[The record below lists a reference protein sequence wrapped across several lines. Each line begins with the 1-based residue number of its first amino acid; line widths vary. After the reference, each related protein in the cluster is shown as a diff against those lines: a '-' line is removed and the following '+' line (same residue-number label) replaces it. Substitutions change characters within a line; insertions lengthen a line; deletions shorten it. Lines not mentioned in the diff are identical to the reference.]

1 MGISKALY
9 RRRNLVIAVLALFAL
24 FLLFR
29 RNDTTTTE
37 AVHRT
42 GANSDNGILRPK
54 VQEPLRDGFI
64 KDPTEYFV
72 QLTLRDNRVVVF
84 SKPGCPHCKAAKE
97 LLQMYRDRRALRY
110 IVIEMA
116 KEKDLQGI
124 KHALNSLYQRSTF
137 PSIFVDAQCIGGNA
151 ELQNLEDHGRLAQLF
166 EEKGILAKAL
176 PEAEKPA
183 KQPTKDNAVEI
194 KVVPPAKTTPTPA
207 TQHEA
212 KEKKEKEQEQP
223 SAAELKVR
231 DLVSKH
237 RVMVFSKTYCP
248 YSRRAKQLLSEY
260 RDGRGLDY
268 AVLEADLESDPMA
281 IKAALG
287 SLSGHSTFPNI
298 FVDGKSI
305 GGSDDLARMHRNGE
319 LAVLLKGKSLIV

>member
-9 RRRNLVIAVLALFAL
+9 RRRNLVIAVLGLFAL

-29 RNDTTTTE
+29 RNDTATTTTA

-42 GANSDNGILRPK
+42 DENSTNDILRPK

-97 LLQMYRDRRALRY
+97 LLQTYRDQRALRY
-110 IVIEMA
+110 IVIEMT

-137 PSIFVDAQCIGGNA
+137 PSIF
-151 ELQNLEDHGRLAQLF
+151 
-166 EEKGILAKAL
+166 
-176 PEAEKPA
+176 
-183 KQPTKDNAVEI
+183 
-194 KVVPPAKTTPTPA
+194 
-207 TQHEA
+207 
-212 KEKKEKEQEQP
+212 
-223 SAAELKVR
+223 
-231 DLVSKH
+231 
-237 RVMVFSKTYCP
+237 TYCP

-260 RDGRGLDY
+260 HDGRGLDY
-268 AVLEADLESDPMA
+268 TVLEADLESDPMA

-305 GGSDDLARMHRNGE
+305 GGSDDLARMHRSGE
-319 LAVLLKGKSLIV
+319 LAVLLKDRSLIV

>member
-9 RRRNLVIAVLALFAL
+9 RRRSLVIAVLALFAL

-29 RNDTTTTE
+29 RNDTTTTT
-37 AVHRT
+37 AVHRSD
-42 GANSDNGILRPK
+42 ANSANNVIMPK

-84 SKPGCPHCKAAKE
+84 SKPGCPHCKAAKD
-97 LLQMYRDRRALRY
+97 LLQTYRDRRALRY
-110 IVIEMA
+110 IVIEMSN
-116 KEKDLQGI
+116 EKDLQGI

-151 ELQNLEDHGRLAQLF
+151 ELQNLEDHGRLAQLL
-166 EEKGILAKAL
+166 EEKGILAKSL
-176 PEAEKPA
+176 PGAETPA
-183 KQPTKDNAVEI
+183 KQPTKENPVEV
-194 KVVPPAKTTPTPA
+194 KVVSSAKAAPTPA
-207 TQHEA
+207 VQHEA
-212 KEKKEKEQEQP
+212 KEEKEEQP

-231 DLVSKH
+231 DLITKH

-260 RDGRGLDY
+260 HDRRGLEY
-268 AVLEADLESDPMA
+268 TVLEADLESDPMA
-281 IKAALG
+281 IKAAMG

-298 FVDGKSI
+298 FVDGKTI
-305 GGSDDLARMHRNGE
+305 G
-319 LAVLLKGKSLIV
+319 